1 MTTRRLLLATTLAIP
16 GLFGP
21 ASAGW
26 FLHAE
31 DLPVLKIG
39 IDGDYPPYSFMNA
52 DRSASGLDV
61 ELATEACRRL
71 KLKPEFVPIAW
82 DQKATLFAEG
92 KIHCIW
98 SSFTMT
104 GREKEYLWVP
114 YLYSRQVIVTRRDS
128 GILTKSDLDGR
139 VMAVQSSTRPEAYI
153 LKNEPG
159 APALANMLT
168 FPTMSEA
175 FVALRRR
182 LADATAGHEAVMKRF
197 IQEVPGDYRILDE
210 ALVAVQVG
218 VAFPLNFGDPSL
230 VKRLGTVIE
239 AMTRE
244 GFVAAAADR
253 WGLDGKRVALN
264 ATKC

>member
-1 MTTRRLLLATTLAIP
+1 MTTRRLLLATALAVP
-16 GLFGP
+16 GIFGP

-26 FLHAE
+26 FLRAE
-31 DLPVLKIG
+31 DLPVLRIG
-39 IDGDYPPYSFMNA
+39 IDGDYPPYSFMNS

-82 DQKATLFAEG
+82 DQKAALFAEG

-104 GREKEYLWVP
+104 GREKDYLWVP

-128 GILTKSDLDGR
+128 GIYTKADLDGR
-139 VMAVQSSTRPEAYI
+139 VMAVMSSTRPETYI
-153 LKNEPG
+153 LNNEPG

-182 LADATAGHEAVMKRF
+182 LADATAGHEATMKKF

-210 ALVAVQVG
+210 ALVSVKLG
-218 VAFPLNFGDPSL
+218 VAFPLKFGDSGL
-230 VKRLGTVIE
+230 VKRLQAVVD
-239 AMTRE
+239 AMTKE

-264 ATKC
+264 AVQH